1 MGIAHNAA
9 SHVMRT
15 MTSRPAS
22 LPPQEGNQLIALFNA
37 GRHAELE
44 TQALALSRRYP
55 DAPFVWN
62 VLGVARLMLQRDAV
76 PALSRAAALS
86 PANAEIHSNLG
97 NALRAQGRLQDA
109 VGSYRQAVALRPQQA
124 AGHHNLGIALMELG
138 RLTEAEASYRQALAC
153 DPGFV
158 PSMFNLGLALKEQ
171 GRLDEAEAAWRRVVV
186 LVPEHVDAHLSLGVL
201 MAERHRLNDA
211 EISLRCALAL
221 NPDDPRVCVNLG
233 LVLRLIGRLR
243 ESEVLL
249 RQVINLH
256 PDHAD
261 AWCNL
266 GVVLKDLRRLNEAQ
280 TCFERAL
287 QASERG
293 VFPEAVN
300 NLGHLHEIQGR
311 VQPAQDCFRQ
321 ALAWQPDFIEARDNL
336 LFNLNYQ
343 GKASPEFMLQEAR
356 AYGEVVAA
364 RAMPFT
370 QWQGSFEPQRALR
383 VGLVSGDLRRH
394 PVGHFAESAL
404 VALANQAHARL
415 GLHVYDTHGL
425 RDDLSERVQRSCQA
439 WSDVTALTDAE
450 LAARIHADGIDV
462 LIDLSG
468 HTAFNRLPVFAWRP
482 APVQVSWL
490 GYFATT
496 GVAEMDW
503 FLGDPWT
510 LPEHLDAQF
519 TERIWRL
526 PETRLCFT
534 PPDADVPV
542 SSLPSSN
549 GQPFTFGCFN
559 NLSKMGDEVVA
570 LWARVLQAVPGSRLM
585 LKASQFDEPSVCDD
599 VRARFAAHGIV
610 GDTLL
615 LSGRSSREDYL
626 RAYHQVD
633 IGLDP
638 FPFTGGT
645 TTIESLWM
653 GVPVLT
659 LAGDRLLARQGVGM
673 MMNAGLPDWVVD
685 SADAYVERAAAWAG
699 DVAALVA
706 LRGRLREQVLASPL
720 FDATRFARHLKQAL
734 RGMWQERCRV
744 AGLDARA

>member
-1 MGIAHNAA
+1 
-9 SHVMRT
+9 

-44 TQALALSRRYP
+44 TQAIALSRRYP

-62 VLGVARLMLQRDAV
+62 VLGVARLMLNRDAV
-76 PALSRAAALS
+76 SALSRAADLS

-97 NALRAQGRLQDA
+97 NALRAQGRLEEA
-109 VGSYRQAVALRPQQA
+109 VGSYRRAIALRPQQA

-158 PSMFNLGLALKEQ
+158 PSMFNLGLALKAQ
-171 GRLDEAEAAWRRVVV
+171 GRFDDAEATWRQVVM
-186 LVPEHVDAHLSLGVL
+186 LLPEHADAHLSLGVL
-201 MAERHRLNDA
+201 LAERHRLSDA

-221 NPDDPRVCVNLG
+221 NPHDPRACFNLS
-233 LVLRLIGRLR
+233 LVLRQIGRLR
-243 ESEVLL
+243 ESEALL
-249 RQVINLH
+249 RQVVERH
-256 PDHAD
+256 PGHAD

-280 TCFERAL
+280 ACFERAL
-287 QASERG
+287 QTSEHG

-300 NLGHLHEIQGR
+300 NLGHLHEVQGR
-311 VQPAQDCFRQ
+311 VQAAQDCFRQ
-321 ALAWQPDFIEARDNL
+321 ALAWQPDFLEARDNL

-343 GKASPEFMLQEAR
+343 GKASAEVMLQEAR
-356 AYGEVVAA
+356 AYGDLVAA
-364 RAMPFT
+364 SARPFQ
-370 QWQGSFEPQRALR
+370 QWLGSFEPDRPLR
-383 VGLVSGDLRRH
+383 VGLVSGDIRRH

-404 VALANQAHARL
+404 VALARRAAGRL
-415 GLHVYDTHGL
+415 SLHVYATHAVQ
-425 RDDLSERVQRSCQA
+425 DDLSERVQRHCQA
-439 WSDVTALTDAE
+439 WIDVTASTDAE
-450 LAARIHADGIDV
+450 LAQRIHADGIDV

-468 HTAFNRLPVFAWRP
+468 HTAFNRLPVFAWRA

-510 LPEHLDAQF
+510 LPESLDAQF

-542 SSLPSSN
+542 SPLPHSL

-559 NLSKMGDEVVA
+559 NLTKMGDEVVA
-570 LWARVLQAVPGSRLM
+570 LWARVLQAVPGSRLL
-585 LKASQFDEPSVCDD
+585 LKAAQFDEPSVCDD
-599 VRARFAAHGIV
+599 VKARFAVHGV
-610 GDTLL
+610 VDDRLL

-626 RAYHQVD
+626 KAYHQVD

-645 TTIESLWM
+645 TTVESLWM

-659 LAGDRLLARQGVGM
+659 LAGERLLARQGVGM
-673 MMNAGLPDWVVD
+673 MMNAGLPEWVVD
-685 SADAYVERAAAWAG
+685 SADAYVERAAARAG
-699 DVAALVA
+699 DAPALAA

-720 FDATRFARHLKQAL
+720 FDAPRFAGHLEQAL
-734 RGMWQERCRV
+734 RGMWQARCRG
-744 AGLDARA
+744 AGPHAQA